1 MPYFDHSDQPERRH
15 RRVFQQPVTDEP
27 EEDFDDDMPAEDF
40 HPALDLEDD
49 EGLQEEERLWRRRD
63 RWRLLAGVGD
73 FVGVI
78 VGAVVIL
85 VLILL
90 LISLLK
96 WVKSDM
102 LQSFTLLQTKL

>member
-1 MPYFDHSDQPERRH
+1 MPYFDHSSQPERHH

-27 EEDFDDDMPAEDF
+27 EEDYDDDMLAEDF
-40 HPALDLEDD
+40 DPALDPEDD
-49 EGLQEEERLWRRRD
+49 EGLQEDERQWRRRD

-73 FVGVI
+73 FVSVI
-78 VGAVVIL
+78 VGAVAIL
-85 VLILL
+85 ALILL

-102 LQSFTLLQTKL
+102 LQSFTLLQTRL

>member
-27 EEDFDDDMPAEDF
+27 EEDYDDELPEDF
-40 HPALDLEDD
+40 DPALDMEDD